1 MMMQNSQMMDHYSPH
16 TDSLY
21 TILQQTLYFDKYWG
35 VSSPDK
41 PRYQKIDHSKD
52 SDVLSPVCNKHD
64 YTHHKPQTTN
74 VCTRT
79 LITLI
84 ILKKYAWKP
93 ILSAV
98 DARNKSIE
106 DALKSADKAKKE
118 MLALNTDNERIL
130 MEAKK
135 ERDALLKEG
144 REIKDNIID
153 EAKDKAKVEAD
164 KILITAKE
172 QINNEKMK
180 AITELKN
187 QVAEM
192 SIDIAEKILKSELS
206 DKNKQKELIAEAL
219 KSNELN

>member
-1 MMMQNSQMMDHYSPH
+1 MELVTPEIGLIFW
-16 TDSLY
+16 T
-21 TILQQTLYFDKYWG
+21 TIVF
-35 VSSPDK
+35 
-41 PRYQKIDHSKD
+41 
-52 SDVLSPVCNKHD
+52 
-64 YTHHKPQTTN
+64 
-74 VCTRT
+74 
-79 LITLI
+79 LILLAV
-84 ILKKYAWKP
+84 LKKYAWKP

-98 DARNKSIE
+98 DERNKSIE
-106 DALKSADKAKKE
+106 DALRAADKAKNE

-130 MEAKK
+130 AEAKK

-144 REIKDNIID
+144 REIKDSIIA
-153 EAKDKAKVEAD
+153 EAKDKAKIEAD

-206 DKNKQKELIAEAL
+206 DKNKQKELIAESL
-219 KSNELN
+219 KAMSLTSI

>member
-1 MMMQNSQMMDHYSPH
+1 MELVTPEIGLIFW
-16 TDSLY
+16 T
-21 TILQQTLYFDKYWG
+21 TIVFLL
-35 VSSPDK
+35 
-41 PRYQKIDHSKD
+41 
-52 SDVLSPVCNKHD
+52 L
-64 YTHHKPQTTN
+64 
-74 VCTRT
+74 
-79 LITLI
+79 LIV
-84 ILKKYAWKP
+84 LKKYAWKP
-93 ILSAV
+93 ILAAV
-98 DARNKSIE
+98 DERNKSIE
-106 DALKSADKAKKE
+106 DALKAADKAKEE

-130 MEAKK
+130 IQAKK

-144 REIKDNIID
+144 REIKDNIIA
-153 EAKDKAKVEAD
+153 EAKDKAKIESD

-187 QVAEM
+187 QVASM

>member
-1 MMMQNSQMMDHYSPH
+1 MELVTPEIGLIFW
-16 TDSLY
+16 TIVVFSL
-21 TILQQTLYFDKYWG
+21 LL
-35 VSSPDK
+35 V
-41 PRYQKIDHSKD
+41 
-52 SDVLSPVCNKHD
+52 V
-64 YTHHKPQTTN
+64 
-74 VCTRT
+74 
-79 LITLI
+79 
-84 ILKKYAWKP
+84 LKKYAWKP

-98 DARNKSIE
+98 DERNKSIE
-106 DALKSADKAKKE
+106 DALKAADKAKEE
-118 MLALNTDNERIL
+118 MLSLNADNERIL

-135 ERDALLKEG
+135 ERDILLKEG
-144 REIKDNIID
+144 REIKDNIIA
-153 EAKDKAKVEAD
+153 EAKDKAKIEAD

>member
-1 MMMQNSQMMDHYSPH
+1 MELVTPEIGLIFW
-16 TDSLY
+16 T
-21 TILQQTLYFDKYWG
+21 TIVFLL
-35 VSSPDK
+35 
-41 PRYQKIDHSKD
+41 
-52 SDVLSPVCNKHD
+52 L
-64 YTHHKPQTTN
+64 
-74 VCTRT
+74 
-79 LITLI
+79 LIV
-84 ILKKYAWKP
+84 LKKYAWKP
-93 ILSAV
+93 ILAAV
-98 DARNKSIE
+98 DERNKSIE
-106 DALKSADKAKKE
+106 DALKAADKAKEE

-130 MEAKK
+130 IQARK

-144 REIKDNIID
+144 REIKDNIIT
-153 EAKDKAKVEAD
+153 EAKDKAKLEAD

-187 QVAEM
+187 QVASM

>member
-1 MMMQNSQMMDHYSPH
+1 MIQ
-16 TDSLY
+16 
-21 TILQQTLYFDKYWG
+21 FDPG
-35 VSSPDK
+35 
-41 PRYQKIDHSKD
+41 
-52 SDVLSPVCNKHD
+52 
-64 YTHHKPQTTN
+64 
-74 VCTRT
+74 
-79 LITLI
+79 LI
-84 ILKKYAWKP
+84 IWTTVIFTLLLIVLKKFAWKP
-93 ILSAV
+93 ILAAV
-98 DARNKSIE
+98 DERNKSIE
-106 DALKSADKAKKE
+106 DALKAADKAKKE

-130 MEAKK
+130 IQAKK

-144 REIKDNIID
+144 REIKDNIIA
-153 EAKDKAKVEAD
+153 EAKDKAKLEAD

-187 QVAEM
+187 QVASM

>member
-1 MMMQNSQMMDHYSPH
+1 
-16 TDSLY
+16 
-21 TILQQTLYFDKYWG
+21 
-35 VSSPDK
+35 
-41 PRYQKIDHSKD
+41 
-52 SDVLSPVCNKHD
+52 
-64 YTHHKPQTTN
+64 
-74 VCTRT
+74 
-79 LITLI
+79 
-84 ILKKYAWKP
+84 
-93 ILSAV
+93 
-98 DARNKSIE
+98 
-106 DALKSADKAKKE
+106 

-130 MEAKK
+130 IQAKK
-135 ERDALLKEG
+135 ERDVLLKEG
-144 REIKDNIID
+144 REIKDNIIA
-153 EAKDKAKVEAD
+153 EAKDKAKLEAD

>member
-1 MMMQNSQMMDHYSPH
+1 MELVTPEIGLIFW
-16 TDSLY
+16 T
-21 TILQQTLYFDKYWG
+21 TIVF
-35 VSSPDK
+35 
-41 PRYQKIDHSKD
+41 
-52 SDVLSPVCNKHD
+52 
-64 YTHHKPQTTN
+64 
-74 VCTRT
+74 
-79 LITLI
+79 LILLI
-84 ILKKYAWKP
+84 VLKKYAWKP

-98 DARNKSIE
+98 DERNKSIE
-106 DALKSADKAKKE
+106 DALKAADKAKKE

-135 ERDALLKEG
+135 ERDVLLKEG
-144 REIKDNIID
+144 REIKDNIIA
-153 EAKDKAKVEAD
+153 EAKDKAKIESD
-164 KILITAKE
+164 KILTIAKE

-219 KSNELN
+219 KSDELN

>member
-1 MMMQNSQMMDHYSPH
+1 MELVTPEIGLIFW
-16 TDSLY
+16 T
-21 TILQQTLYFDKYWG
+21 TIVFLL
-35 VSSPDK
+35 
-41 PRYQKIDHSKD
+41 
-52 SDVLSPVCNKHD
+52 L
-64 YTHHKPQTTN
+64 
-74 VCTRT
+74 
-79 LITLI
+79 LIV
-84 ILKKYAWKP
+84 LKKYAWKP
-93 ILSAV
+93 ILTAV
-98 DARNKSIE
+98 DERNKSIE
-106 DALKSADKAKKE
+106 DALRAADKAKKE

-130 MEAKK
+130 TEAKK

-144 REIKDNIID
+144 REIKDNIIA
-153 EAKDKAKVEAD
+153 EAKDKAKIESD
-164 KILITAKE
+164 KLLIIAKE

>member
-1 MMMQNSQMMDHYSPH
+1 MELVTPEIGLIFW
-16 TDSLY
+16 TTVVFSL
-21 TILQQTLYFDKYWG
+21 L
-35 VSSPDK
+35 
-41 PRYQKIDHSKD
+41 
-52 SDVLSPVCNKHD
+52 
-64 YTHHKPQTTN
+64 
-74 VCTRT
+74 
-79 LITLI
+79 LIV
-84 ILKKYAWKP
+84 LKKYAWKP
-93 ILSAV
+93 ILNAV
-98 DARNKSIE
+98 DERNKSIE
-106 DALKSADKAKKE
+106 DALKAADKAKKE
-118 MLALNTDNERIL
+118 MLDLNTDNERIL

-144 REIKDNIID
+144 REIKDNIIA
-153 EAKDKAKVEAD
+153 EAKDKAKAEAD

-206 DKNKQKELIAEAL
+206 DKNKQKELIAESL